1 VDRGQRTNFQRGFGV
16 SKRPPI
22 YVPWRTFN
30 AERNGGRVQPGI
42 LFHVHTCSYIPK
54 PIAMVHD
61 VHGWR
66 WFFRQ
71 LSKKNVFL
79 VIESVFESVS
89 LNHWSRCET
98 SWDVCWIGCLRTV
111 TQRSVESNVGFT
123 RHGPSHT
130 NYPWVGL
137 FHMVPLVL
145 RLWLIPFKEWLRK
158 QNYGSWRN
166 STREQQTVHRV
177 AEAGADNP
185 KMGPGKSAANG
196 GRLLVWVG
204 DWSSE
209 WWIHW
214 LIHWLIK
221 VVPYFSFHLAAIQKV

>member
-1 VDRGQRTNFQRGFGV
+1 MENVQCGKERGTRTTGHPV
-16 SKRPPI
+16 S
-22 YVPWRTFN
+22 
-30 AERNGGRVQPGI
+30 
-42 LFHVHTCSYIPK
+42 CSYMFIHPK
-54 PIAMVHD
+54 THS
-61 VHGWR
+61 HGSWCS
-66 WFFRQ
+66 WLEVIFSAT
-71 LSKKNVFL
+71 LEKNVFL